1 MNKRKPT
8 HPGEI
13 VRHDIME
20 SLGLNVTQ
28 AAEHLNCSRKHLSAF
43 LNGRARCTVELA
55 VKLAKATGTSA
66 QSWLNM
72 QMHYDLWEAENSK
85 LDRGVKPFKRVA

>member
-1 MNKRKPT
+1 MTKRKPT
-8 HPGEI
+8 HPGLI

-20 SLGLNVTQ
+20 PLGLNVTD
-28 AAEHLNCSRKHLSAF
+28 AAAHLDCSRKHLSAF

-72 QMHYDLWEAENSK
+72 QMTYDLWEAEHAK
-85 LDRGVKPFKRVA
+85 LAKGVKPFKRVA